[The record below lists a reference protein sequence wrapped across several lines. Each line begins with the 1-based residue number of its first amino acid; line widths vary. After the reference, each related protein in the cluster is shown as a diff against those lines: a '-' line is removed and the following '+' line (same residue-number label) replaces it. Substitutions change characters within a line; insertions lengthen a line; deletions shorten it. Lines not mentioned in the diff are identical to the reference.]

1 MLFKR
6 ERSFLGSLCKGHIRD
21 LVDEV
26 GWTPVQCSIV
36 QKKYIEF
43 KSSPV
48 ICMEV
53 GLSEAQLG
61 REYKDLL
68 RKFHSYLICNKY
80 GEIAQIFKD
89 FS

>member
-1 MLFKR
+1 
-6 ERSFLGSLCKGHIRD
+6 
-21 LVDEV
+21 
-26 GWTPVQCSIV
+26 
-36 QKKYIEF
+36 
-43 KSSPV
+43 
-48 ICMEV
+48 MEV

-68 RKFHSYLICNKY
+68 RKFHSYLICNKD